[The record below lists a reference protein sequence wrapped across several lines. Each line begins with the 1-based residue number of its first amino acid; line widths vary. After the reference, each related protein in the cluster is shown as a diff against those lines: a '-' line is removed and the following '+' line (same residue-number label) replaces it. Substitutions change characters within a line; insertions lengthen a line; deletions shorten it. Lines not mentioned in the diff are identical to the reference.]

1 MSFIDKA
8 KDGNNSFSSYLLG
21 IALIISVY
29 LLGSYFLIL
38 DLQWNFGIESFDGVS
53 QKEIARILGNNR
65 FLAWLVVPFLF
76 VALFLVIHTK
86 FVHKRTVLSI
96 FSGRENFD
104 WKRVLFSFSLLFSV
118 LSLFLFIQYL
128 SSDSLIFQFDL
139 QKFIPLFFIAIF
151 LLPIQTSCEE
161 LLFRS
166 YILQGIKMRTKKNSI
181 AVLISGLM
189 FGAIHIGNPEIAKI
203 GYHIIVYYMLV
214 GVFLALISLFDNG
227 IELALGYHAANNVF
241 AALMITN
248 NWQAF
253 QTDAVFMDISDP
265 GMGLDTIIGILFI
278 LPLVFF
284 IFYKKYKW
292 HSLKEMWQDKL

>member
-1 MSFIDKA
+1 MFFIDKA
-8 KDGNNSFSSYLLG
+8 KEGNNSFSSYILG
-21 IALIISVY
+21 IVLIISVY

-38 DLQWNFGIESFDGVS
+38 DLQWNFGIESFDGIS
-53 QKEIARILGNNR
+53 QNEIVRILGNNR

-96 FSGRENFD
+96 FSGREIFD

-166 YILQGIKMRTKKNSI
+166 YILQGIKMRTKKNSV

>member
-8 KDGNNSFSSYLLG
+8 KEGNTSFSSYLLG
-21 IALIISVY
+21 IVLIISAY

-53 QKEIARILGNNR
+53 QKEIVRILGNNR
-65 FLAWLVVPFLF
+65 FLAWLIVPFLF

-118 LSLFLFIQYL
+118 LSFFLFIQYL

-253 QTDAVFMDISDP
+253 QTDAVFMDNADP
-265 GMGLDTIIGILFI
+265 GMGLDTIIGILFV

>member
-53 QKEIARILGNNR
+53 QKEIVRILGNNR
-65 FLAWLVVPFLF
+65 FLAWLIVPFLF

-96 FSGRENFD
+96 FSGRKTFD

-118 LSLFLFIQYL
+118 LSLFLFIQFL

-166 YILQGIKMRTKKNSI
+166 YILQGIKLRTKKNSI
-181 AVLISGLM
+181 AVLISGIM

-253 QTDAVFMDISDP
+253 QTDAVFMDNADP
-265 GMGLDTIIGILFI
+265 GMGLDTIFGILFI

>member
-8 KDGNNSFSSYLLG
+8 KQGNTSFSSYLLG
-21 IALIISVY
+21 IVLIISLY

-38 DLQWNFGIESFDGVS
+38 DLQWNFGIESFDGIS
-53 QKEIARILGNNR
+53 QKEIVRILGNNR
-65 FLAWLVVPFLF
+65 FLAWLIVPFLF

-181 AVLISGLM
+181 AVLISGIM

-253 QTDAVFMDISDP
+253 QTDAVFMDNSDP
-265 GMGLDTIIGILFI
+265 GMGLDTIFGILFI

>member
-8 KDGNNSFSSYLLG
+8 KHGNNSFSSYILG

-38 DLQWNFGIESFDGVS
+38 DLQWNFGIESFDGIS
-53 QKEIARILGNNR
+53 QKEIVRILGNNR

-241 AALMITN
+241 AALMVTN

>member
-8 KDGNNSFSSYLLG
+8 KEGNTSFSSYLLG
-21 IALIISVY
+21 IVLIISVY

-38 DLQWNFGIESFDGVS
+38 DLQWNFGIESFDGIS
-53 QKEIARILGNNR
+53 QKEIVRILGNNR
-65 FLAWLVVPFLF
+65 FLAWLIVPFLF

-166 YILQGIKMRTKKNSI
+166 YILQGIKLRTKKNSI
-181 AVLISGLM
+181 AVLISGIM

-265 GMGLDTIIGILFI
+265 GMGLDTIFGILFI

>member
-21 IALIISVY
+21 IVLIISVY

-38 DLQWNFGIESFDGVS
+38 DLQWNFGIESFDGIS
-53 QKEIARILGNNR
+53 QKEIVRILGNNR
-65 FLAWLVVPFLF
+65 FLAWLIVPFLF

-166 YILQGIKMRTKKNSI
+166 YILQGIKLRTKKNSI
-181 AVLISGLM
+181 AVLISGIM

-253 QTDAVFMDISDP
+253 QTDAVFMDNADP
-265 GMGLDTIIGILFI
+265 GMGLDTIFGILFI

>member
-8 KDGNNSFSSYLLG
+8 KEGNTSFSSYLLG
-21 IALIISVY
+21 IVLIISVY

-38 DLQWNFGIESFDGVS
+38 DLQWNFGIESFDGIS
-53 QKEIARILGNNR
+53 QKEIVRILGNNR
-65 FLAWLVVPFLF
+65 FLAWLIVPFLF

-181 AVLISGLM
+181 AVLISGIM

>member
-8 KDGNNSFSSYLLG
+8 KEGNTSFSSYFLG
-21 IALIISVY
+21 IVLIISLY

-38 DLQWNFGIESFDGVS
+38 DLQWNFGIESFDGIS
-53 QKEIARILGNNR
+53 QKEIVRILGNNR
-65 FLAWLVVPFLF
+65 FLAWLIVPFLF

-104 WKRVLFSFSLLFSV
+104 WKRVLFSFLLLFSV
-118 LSLFLFIQYL
+118 LSLFLFIQYQ

-166 YILQGIKMRTKKNSI
+166 YILQGIKLRTKKNSI
-181 AVLISGLM
+181 AVLISGIM

-253 QTDAVFMDISDP
+253 QTDAVFMDNADP
-265 GMGLDTIIGILFI
+265 GMGLDTIFGILFI

>member
-8 KDGNNSFSSYLLG
+8 KEGNTSFSSYLLG
-21 IALIISVY
+21 IVLIISVY

-38 DLQWNFGIESFDGVS
+38 DLQWNFGIESFDGIS
-53 QKEIARILGNNR
+53 QKEIVRILGNNR
-65 FLAWLVVPFLF
+65 FLAWLIVPFLF

-265 GMGLDTIIGILFI
+265 GMGLDTIFGILFI

>member
-8 KDGNNSFSSYLLG
+8 KEGNNSFSSYILG

-53 QKEIARILGNNR
+53 QKEIVRILGNNR
-65 FLAWLVVPFLF
+65 FLAWLIVPFLF

-104 WKRVLFSFSLLFSV
+104 WKRVLFSFSLLFLV

-265 GMGLDTIIGILFI
+265 GMGLDTIFGILFI

>member
-53 QKEIARILGNNR
+53 QKEIVRILGNNR

-181 AVLISGLM
+181 AVLISGIM

>member
-8 KDGNNSFSSYLLG
+8 KEGNNSFSSYILG

-38 DLQWNFGIESFDGVS
+38 DLQWNFGIESFDGIS
-53 QKEIARILGNNR
+53 QKEIVRILGNNR
-65 FLAWLVVPFLF
+65 FLAWLIVPFLF

-118 LSLFLFIQYL
+118 LSFFLFIQYL

-161 LLFRS
+161 ILFRS
-166 YILQGIKMRTKKNSI
+166 YILQGIKMRTKKNSV

>member
-53 QKEIARILGNNR
+53 QKEIVRILGNNR
-65 FLAWLVVPFLF
+65 FLAWLIVPFLF
-76 VALFLVIHTK
+76 VGLFLVIHTK

-166 YILQGIKMRTKKNSI
+166 YILQGIKMRTKKNSV

-253 QTDAVFMDISDP
+253 QTDAVFMDNADP
-265 GMGLDTIIGILFI
+265 GMGLDTIFGILFI

>member
-21 IALIISVY
+21 IVLIISVY

-38 DLQWNFGIESFDGVS
+38 DLQWNFGIESFDGIS
-53 QKEIARILGNNR
+53 QKEIVRILGNNR
-65 FLAWLVVPFLF
+65 FLAWLIVPFLF
-76 VALFLVIHTK
+76 VGLFLVIHTK

-166 YILQGIKMRTKKNSI
+166 YILQGIKMRTKKNSV

-265 GMGLDTIIGILFI
+265 GMGLDTIFGILFI

>member
-8 KDGNNSFSSYLLG
+8 KEGNNSFSSYLLG

-29 LLGSYFLIL
+29 LLGSCFLIL
-38 DLQWNFGIESFDGVS
+38 DLQWNFGIESFDGIS
-53 QKEIARILGNNR
+53 QKEIVRILGNNR

>member
-8 KDGNNSFSSYLLG
+8 KEGNTSFSSYFLG
-21 IALIISVY
+21 IVLIISVF

-38 DLQWNFGIESFDGVS
+38 DLQWNFGIESFDGIS
-53 QKEIARILGNNR
+53 QKEIVRILGNNR
-65 FLAWLVVPFLF
+65 FLAWLIVPFLF

-181 AVLISGLM
+181 AVLISGIM

-265 GMGLDTIIGILFI
+265 GMGLDTIFGILFI

>member
-8 KDGNNSFSSYLLG
+8 KEGNTSFSSYLLG
-21 IALIISVY
+21 IVLIISAY

-53 QKEIARILGNNR
+53 QKEIVRILGNNR
-65 FLAWLVVPFLF
+65 FLAWLIVPFLF

-118 LSLFLFIQYL
+118 LSFFLFIQYL

-265 GMGLDTIIGILFI
+265 GMGLDTIFGILFI

>member
-21 IALIISVY
+21 IVLIISVY

-53 QKEIARILGNNR
+53 QKEIVRILGNNR
-65 FLAWLVVPFLF
+65 FLAWLIVPFLF

-181 AVLISGLM
+181 AVLISGIM

-265 GMGLDTIIGILFI
+265 GMGLDTIFGILFI

>member
-8 KDGNNSFSSYLLG
+8 KQGNTSFSSYFLG
-21 IALIISVY
+21 IVLIISVY

-38 DLQWNFGIESFDGVS
+38 DLQWNFGIESFDGIS
-53 QKEIARILGNNR
+53 QKEIVRILGNSR
-65 FLAWLVVPFLF
+65 FLALLIVPFLF

-166 YILQGIKMRTKKNSI
+166 YILQGIKMRTKKNSV

-253 QTDAVFMDISDP
+253 QTDAVFMDNADP
-265 GMGLDTIIGILFI
+265 GMGLDTIFGILFI

>member
-181 AVLISGLM
+181 AVLISGIM

-214 GVFLALISLFDNG
+214 GVFLALISFFDNG

-253 QTDAVFMDISDP
+253 QTNAVFMDISDP

>member
-21 IALIISVY
+21 IVLIISVY

-53 QKEIARILGNNR
+53 QKEIVRILGNNR
-65 FLAWLVVPFLF
+65 FLAWLIVPFLF

-166 YILQGIKMRTKKNSI
+166 YILQGIKLRTKKNSI
-181 AVLISGLM
+181 AVLISGIM

-253 QTDAVFMDISDP
+253 QTDAVFMDNADP
-265 GMGLDTIIGILFI
+265 GMGLDTIFGILFI

>member
-1 MSFIDKA
+1 MFFIDKA
-8 KDGNNSFSSYLLG
+8 KEGNNSFSSYLLG

-29 LLGSYFLIL
+29 LFGSYFLIL
-38 DLQWNFGIESFDGVS
+38 DLQWNFGIESFDGIS
-53 QKEIARILGNNR
+53 QKEIVRILGNNR

-166 YILQGIKMRTKKNSI
+166 YILQGIKMRTKKNSV

>member
-1 MSFIDKA
+1 M
-8 KDGNNSFSSYLLG
+8 
-21 IALIISVY
+21 
-29 LLGSYFLIL
+29 GSYFLIL
-38 DLQWNFGIESFDGVS
+38 DLQWNFGIESINS
-53 QKEIARILGNNR
+53 EKEIAGILGNNR

-76 VALFLVIHTK
+76 VALLLVFHTK
-86 FVHKRTVLSI
+86 FVHERTVLSM
-96 FSGRENFD
+96 FSGRNNFD
-104 WKRVLFSFSLLFSV
+104 WKRVFFSFFVLFSV
-118 LSLFLFIQYL
+118 LSLFLIIQYL
-128 SSDSLIFQFDL
+128 SSDSLVFQFDI

-161 LLFRS
+161 ILFRS

-181 AVLISGLM
+181 AVLISGIM

-214 GVFLALISLFDNG
+214 GVFLALVSLFDNG
-227 IELALGYHAANNVF
+227 IELALGYHAANNIF
-241 AALMITN
+241 AALMVTN

-253 QTDAVFMDISDP
+253 QTDAVFMDNADP
-265 GMGLDTIIGILFI
+265 GNGLETIIGVLVI
-278 LPLVFF
+278 LPLIFF

>member
-8 KDGNNSFSSYLLG
+8 KEGNNSFSSYLLG
-21 IALIISVY
+21 IVLIISVY

-38 DLQWNFGIESFDGVS
+38 DLQWNFGIESFDGIS
-53 QKEIARILGNNR
+53 QNEIVRILGNNR
-65 FLAWLVVPFLF
+65 FLAWLIVPFLF

-253 QTDAVFMDISDP
+253 QTDAVFMHISDP
-265 GMGLDTIIGILFI
+265 GMGLDTIFGILFI

>member
-21 IALIISVY
+21 IVLIISVY

-53 QKEIARILGNNR
+53 QKEIVRILGNNR
-65 FLAWLVVPFLF
+65 FLAWLIVPFLF

-265 GMGLDTIIGILFI
+265 GMGLDTIFGILFI

>member
-8 KDGNNSFSSYLLG
+8 KEGNTSFSSYLLG
-21 IALIISVY
+21 IVLIISVY

-38 DLQWNFGIESFDGVS
+38 DLQWNFGIESFDGIS
-53 QKEIARILGNNR
+53 QKEIVRILGNNR
-65 FLAWLVVPFLF
+65 FLAWLIVPFLF

-104 WKRVLFSFSLLFSV
+104 WKRVLFSFSLLFLV

-166 YILQGIKMRTKKNSI
+166 YILQGIKMRTKKNSV

>member
-8 KDGNNSFSSYLLG
+8 KEGNTSFSSYLLG
-21 IALIISVY
+21 IVLIISVY

-38 DLQWNFGIESFDGVS
+38 DLQWNFGIESFDGIS
-53 QKEIARILGNNR
+53 QKEIVRILGNNR
-65 FLAWLVVPFLF
+65 FLAWLIVPFLF

-181 AVLISGLM
+181 AVLISGIM

-265 GMGLDTIIGILFI
+265 GMGLDTIFGILFI

>member
-1 MSFIDKA
+1 MFFIDKA
-8 KDGNNSFSSYLLG
+8 KEGNNSFSSYLLG

-29 LLGSYFLIL
+29 LFGSYFLIL
-38 DLQWNFGIESFDGVS
+38 DLQWNFGIESFDGIS
-53 QKEIARILGNNR
+53 QKEIVRILGNNR
-65 FLAWLVVPFLF
+65 FLAWLIVPFLF
-76 VALFLVIHTK
+76 VGLFLVIHTK

-96 FSGRENFD
+96 FSGRKTFD

-166 YILQGIKMRTKKNSI
+166 YILQGIKMRTKKNSV

-253 QTDAVFMDISDP
+253 QTDAVFMDNADP
-265 GMGLDTIIGILFI
+265 GMGLDTIFGILFI

>member
-38 DLQWNFGIESFDGVS
+38 DLQWNFGIESFVGVS
-53 QKEIARILGNNR
+53 QKEIVRILGNNR

-104 WKRVLFSFSLLFSV
+104 WKRVLFSFSLLFLV

-166 YILQGIKMRTKKNSI
+166 YILQGIKMRTKKNSV

-253 QTDAVFMDISDP
+253 QTDAVFMDNADP
-265 GMGLDTIIGILFI
+265 GMGLDTIFGILFI

>member
-8 KDGNNSFSSYLLG
+8 KEGNNSFSSYLLG

-29 LLGSYFLIL
+29 LLGSCFLIL

-53 QKEIARILGNNR
+53 QKEIVKILGNNR
-65 FLAWLVVPFLF
+65 FLAWLIVPFLF

-166 YILQGIKMRTKKNSI
+166 YILQGIKMRTKKNSV

>member
-8 KDGNNSFSSYLLG
+8 KHGNTSFSSYILG

-29 LLGSYFLIL
+29 LFGSYFLIL

-53 QKEIARILGNNR
+53 QKEIVRILGNNR
-65 FLAWLVVPFLF
+65 FLAWLIIPFLF

-118 LSLFLFIQYL
+118 LSLFLFFQYL

-161 LLFRS
+161 ILFRS
-166 YILQGIKMRTKKNSI
+166 YILQGIKMRTKKNSV

-253 QTDAVFMDISDP
+253 QTNAVFMDISDP
-265 GMGLDTIIGILFI
+265 GNGLDTIIGILFI

>member
-21 IALIISVY
+21 IVLIISVY

-53 QKEIARILGNNR
+53 QKEIVRILGNNR
-65 FLAWLVVPFLF
+65 FLAWLIVPFLF

-181 AVLISGLM
+181 AVLISGIM

-253 QTDAVFMDISDP
+253 QTDAVFMDNADP
-265 GMGLDTIIGILFI
+265 GMGLDTIFGILFI

>member
-21 IALIISVY
+21 IVLIISVY

-38 DLQWNFGIESFDGVS
+38 DLQWNFGIESFDGIS
-53 QKEIARILGNNR
+53 QKEIVRILGNNR
-65 FLAWLVVPFLF
+65 FLAWLIVPFLF
-76 VALFLVIHTK
+76 VGLFLVIHTK

-104 WKRVLFSFSLLFSV
+104 WKRVLFSFSLLFSI

>member
-8 KDGNNSFSSYLLG
+8 KDGNNSFSSYILG

-53 QKEIARILGNNR
+53 QKEIVRILGNNR

-253 QTDAVFMDISDP
+253 QTDAVFMDNADP
-265 GMGLDTIIGILFI
+265 GMGLDTIFGILFI